1 MTFEEYTRTI
11 AKARTMNGSLVAE
24 RAACDVLRTL
34 GRRRWTDGRLE
45 TRVARTGVCQPIVS
59 FCLAA
64 LPARQL
70 RCLAEHPAGYLAE
83 LRAELPVVGLGQ
95 GT

>member
-1 MTFEEYTRTI
+1 MLSERPQRPTPAPLSFPVAATVDDSGHLDADVERT
-11 AKARTMNGSLVAE
+11 AVWKP
-24 RAACDVLRTL
+24 
-34 GRRRWTDGRLE
+34 
-45 TRVARTGVCQPIVS
+45 RVAIGVCQPIVS

-70 RCLAEHPAGYLAE
+70 RCLAEHPVRYLAQ

>member
-1 MTFEEYTRTI
+1 
-11 AKARTMNGSLVAE
+11 MNGSLVAE
-24 RAACDVLRTL
+24 RAACDVLRAL
-34 GRRRWTDGRLE
+34 ERRRWTDGRLE
-45 TRVARTGVCQPIVS
+45 TRVARTGVGRPMVS
-59 FCLAA
+59 LCLAV

-70 RCLAEHPAGYLAE
+70 RCLAKHPVRYLAE

>member
-1 MTFEEYTRTI
+1 
-11 AKARTMNGSLVAE
+11 MNGSLVAK

-45 TRVARTGVCQPIVS
+45 TRVARTGVCPPIVS
-59 FCLAA
+59 FCLAD
-64 LPARQL
+64 LPALQL

>member
-1 MTFEEYTRTI
+1 
-11 AKARTMNGSLVAE
+11 MNGAE
-24 RAACDVLRTL
+24 RAACDVLRAL

-45 TRVARTGVCQPIVS
+45 TRVARTGAGRPIVS

-70 RCLAEHPAGYLAE
+70 RCLAEHLVRYLAE
-83 LRAELPVVGLGQ
+83 LRAELPVVGLRQ